1 MSEGTKGSYP
11 MFYLYRSIVG
21 HFIII
26 RNRTKIDRR
35 ARDKFEPI
43 GQLEPPPRIGIASWP
58 VVC

>member
-1 MSEGTKGSYP
+1 

-35 ARDKFEPI
+35 ARDEFEPI